1 MTWIDVAV
9 AGGGP
14 AGLAA
19 AIHAARRGLDVV
31 VIEPKGDT
39 VIDKACG
46 EGVMPGGAHAL
57 EQLGIVPS
65 GLPFTG
71 VRYSDARD
79 PALEACGTFPRGE
92 HGLGVRR
99 TTLHEAMLE
108 RARAAGVRFLEG
120 RVTEL
125 GPLTGGG
132 VLLGGGV
139 DLRARWVIG
148 ADGLRSK
155 VRELIGASAPGPS
168 KKRLGVRRH
177 YRIAPWSERVEV
189 VLARGA
195 EAYVTPVAPDVVGVA
210 ILFAY
215 DAHGASHGEPENKAD
230 FDTLLARFPSLAAR
244 LRAARHASTTRGAGP
259 FEQRVRRRV
268 VGDVLL
274 IGDAAGYL
282 DPLTGEG
289 VALGLATAQSAVD
302 AIVRGE
308 PGAYEREY
316 IALTR
321 TYFLMTSMLLAVARR
336 RVLHRPFLRLA
347 GGIPTAIDRV
357 LGLLGHLG
365 RGAEEVGIA
374 GFAGSQ
380 RAGSLTS
387 P

>member
-1 MTWIDVAV
+1 MIWIDVAV

-19 AIHAARRGLDVV
+19 AIHAARAGLDVV

-46 EGVMPGGAHAL
+46 EGVMPGGACAL
-57 EQLGIVPS
+57 EQLGIVPP
-65 GLPFTG
+65 GLPFVG
-71 VRYSDARD
+71 VRYSDALE
-79 PALEACGTFPRGE
+79 PSLEACGTFPRGE
-92 HGLGVRR
+92 RGLGVRR
-99 TTLHEAMLE
+99 TTLHEAMLD
-108 RARAAGVRFLEG
+108 RAHGAGIRFREG
-120 RVTEL
+120 RLTEL
-125 GPLTGGG
+125 EPLTGGG

-155 VRELIGASAPGPS
+155 VRELIGASAPAPS
-168 KKRLGVRRH
+168 STKRLGVRRH
-177 YRIAPWSERVEV
+177 YHVAPWSERVEV
-189 VLARGA
+189 VLAPGA
-195 EAYVTPVAPDVVGVA
+195 EAYVTPVAPDIVGVA

-215 DAHGASHGEPENKAD
+215 DAHGAPENKPD

-244 LRAARHASTTRGAGP
+244 LRTSRHASTTRGAGP

-289 VALGLATAQSAVD
+289 VALGLATARSAVD
-302 AIVRGE
+302 AIVRGD
-308 PGAYEREY
+308 PASYDRDY
-316 IALTR
+316 VALTR

-336 RVLHRPFLRLA
+336 RALHRPFLRVA

-357 LGLLGHLG
+357 LGVLGHLEH
-365 RGAEEVGIA
+365 ADKEVWIA
-374 GFAGSQ
+374 GRAGSQ
-380 RAGSLTS
+380 RAGSLAS

>member
-19 AIHAARRGLDVV
+19 AIHAARAGLDVV

-39 VIDKACG
+39 IIDKACG
-46 EGVMPGGAHAL
+46 EGVMPGGARAL
-57 EQLGIVPS
+57 EQLGIVPA
-65 GLPFTG
+65 GRPFVG
-71 VRYSDARD
+71 VRYSDALD
-79 PALEACGTFPRGE
+79 PSLDACGTFPRGE
-92 HGLGVRR
+92 RGVGVRR
-99 TTLHEAMLE
+99 TTLHEAMLD
-108 RARAAGVRFLEG
+108 RAHAAGVRFREG
-120 RVTEL
+120 RVTDLE
-125 GPLTGGG
+125 PLTGGG

-155 VRELIGASAPGPS
+155 VRELIGASAPAS
-168 KKRLGVRRH
+168 SAKRLGVRRH
-177 YRIAPWSERVEV
+177 YHVAPWSERVEV
-189 VLARGA
+189 VLAPGA

-210 ILFAY
+210 ILFGF
-215 DAHGASHGEPENKAD
+215 DAHGASHGTSENKPD

-244 LRAARHASTTRGAGP
+244 LRTSRHASTTRGAGP
-259 FEQRVRRRV
+259 FEQRARRRV

-289 VALGLATAQSAVD
+289 VALGLATARSAVD
-302 AIVRGE
+302 AIVRGD
-308 PGAYEREY
+308 PAAYDRDY
-316 IALTR
+316 VALTR
-321 TYFLMTSMLLAVARR
+321 TYFLMTSMLLTVARR
-336 RVLHRPFLRLA
+336 RALHRPFLRVA

-357 LGLLGHLG
+357 LGVLGQLGH
-365 RGAEEVGIA
+365 APKEVRTA
-374 GFAGSQ
+374 ACAGSQ
-380 RAGSLTS
+380 RAGSLAS